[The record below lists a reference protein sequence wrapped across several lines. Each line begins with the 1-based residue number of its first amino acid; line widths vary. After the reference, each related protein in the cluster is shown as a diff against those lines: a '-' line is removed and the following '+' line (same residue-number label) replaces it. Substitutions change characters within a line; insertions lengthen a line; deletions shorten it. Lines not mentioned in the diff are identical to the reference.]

1 MVEEIPER
9 SPLGYKLVWVSAALD
24 PRNMVS
30 LDADTLH
37 TMFDVIVW
45 IMHCKKRISGKQS
58 DRVKEQYEQFL
69 QKMAAINK
77 N

>member
-1 MVEEIPER
+1 MIFSKKMVEEIPER

-37 TMFDVIVW
+37 TMFDVIV
-45 IMHCKKRISGKQS
+45 
-58 DRVKEQYEQFL
+58 
-69 QKMAAINK
+69 
-77 N
+77 